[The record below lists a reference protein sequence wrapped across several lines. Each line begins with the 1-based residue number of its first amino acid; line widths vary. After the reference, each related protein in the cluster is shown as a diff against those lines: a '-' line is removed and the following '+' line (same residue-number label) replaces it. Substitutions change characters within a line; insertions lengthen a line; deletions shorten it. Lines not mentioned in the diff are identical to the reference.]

1 MNGSEQQQQQQCGSA
16 VKRGGLLEPKVDGKS
31 EARVYFSC
39 FNSTEVGFDLG
50 PWTQDN

>member
-1 MNGSEQQQQQQCGSA
+1 MNGSEQQQQQCGSA
-16 VKRGGLLEPKVDGKS
+16 VKHSGLLELKVDGKS
-31 EARVYFSC
+31 EVGVYFSC